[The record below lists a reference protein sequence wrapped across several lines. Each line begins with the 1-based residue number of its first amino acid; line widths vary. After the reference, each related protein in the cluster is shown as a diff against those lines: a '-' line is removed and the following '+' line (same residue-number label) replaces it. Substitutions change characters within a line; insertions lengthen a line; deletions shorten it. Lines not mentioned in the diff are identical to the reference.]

1 MSVDT
6 GSLSSSTRRLR
17 RLGEA
22 ERRLEGYDRA
32 LSTNTLDEMG
42 YDESPTLEES
52 RELFLFVFLRLE
64 KRGDVIIFPLV
75 VSEKPST
82 CCLGKRQSPPFSLAA
97 FTICYFLVVAKYDMK
112 YAGENVLEN
121 VPEPLL

>member
-22 ERRLEGYDRA
+22 ERRLGEGYHRA
-32 LSTNTLDEMG
+32 LSTSTLDEMG

-52 RELFLFVFLRLE
+52 RELVLFVFLGLE
-64 KRGDVIIFPLV
+64 K
-75 VSEKPST
+75 
-82 CCLGKRQSPPFSLAA
+82 
-97 FTICYFLVVAKYDMK
+97 
-112 YAGENVLEN
+112 
-121 VPEPLL
+121 